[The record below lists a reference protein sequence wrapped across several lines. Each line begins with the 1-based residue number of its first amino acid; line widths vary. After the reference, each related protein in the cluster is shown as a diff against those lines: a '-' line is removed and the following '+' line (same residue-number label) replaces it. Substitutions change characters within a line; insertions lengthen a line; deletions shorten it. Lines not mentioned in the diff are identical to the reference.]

1 MFPVKQ
7 RHDRD
12 YPVRPRVWPFLAW
25 AVVGAGLCIALLT
38 ALTIG
43 IFVLPVTLGGMA
55 ALLLWRGSRNG
66 SAFGLPAGAG
76 TVPLYVSYLNRGG
89 PGNVCATAG
98 TGQSCISADFRSG
111 KSTPHWPGWS
121 GSLRTG
127 HGRQPAISPESGSE
141 ERRVGKE
148 CRSRW

>member
-7 RHDRD
+7 RHDRA

-98 TGQSCISADFRSG
+98 TGQSCISEWS
-111 KSTPHWPGWS
+111 PWPWLAAALLLVAAGAGLFLW
-121 GSLRTG
+121 LR
-127 HGRQPAISPESGSE
+127 HEAS
-141 ERRVGKE
+141 RREQGAAAM
-148 CRSRW
+148 RPR